1 MFAGTPDDQSNIC
14 MPRTEFHSADG
25 KFIESICGSV
35 RGKPRQEE
43 RLETDRFYI
52 SSKKKDAYVGGYFM
66 ATSPHHNICNYSP
79 RCIILSAIGLKRTKS
94 NFGSELIVRCRGIK
108 MRARLAI

>member
-35 RGKPRQEE
+35 RGKTASGGETGDRPFLYLVQEE
-43 RLETDRFYI
+43 
-52 SSKKKDAYVGGYFM
+52 DAYVGGYFM

-108 MRARLAI
+108 MRAGLAI